1 MKRKGGISGTRE
13 PEEISDVQ
21 VGLGWVAHLTA
32 MVSCLM
38 GVPLRSS
45 GVVMKQ
51 EKDHCI
57 HLRYPTTS
65 AGSRSTVEDLIL
77 DRFDPNVFNLQPSK
91 FVKTQHSGYLTK
103 TENFHCFLRAMNALG
118 KPRTSQR

>member
-38 GVPLRSS
+38 GVPLRF
-45 GVVMKQ
+45 G
-51 EKDHCI
+51 
-57 HLRYPTTS
+57 
-65 AGSRSTVEDLIL
+65 
-77 DRFDPNVFNLQPSK
+77 
-91 FVKTQHSGYLTK
+91 
-103 TENFHCFLRAMNALG
+103 LG
-118 KPRTSQR
+118 LS

>member
-1 MKRKGGISGTRE
+1 
-13 PEEISDVQ
+13 
-21 VGLGWVAHLTA
+21 

-77 DRFDPNVFNLQPSK
+77 DRFDPNVL
-91 FVKTQHSGYLTK
+91 GLTFK
-103 TENFHCFLRAMNALG
+103 ICQNITFRIPDKDREFPLFPKGNERV
-118 KPRTSQR
+118 R